1 MGKKHASFRGMFVRE
16 LLRLAVSSPML
27 RNGRIFDFGAKMA
40 GKKSRWKCPRDC
52 SVRKI
57 VCGGAPAEL
66 LERNQGR
73 RDRVILQL
81 HGGGYLIGF
90 SDMYRKLACRYL
102 RLSGG
107 ASVLS
112 LEYRIAPAH
121 RHPAALDDAFAA
133 WNWLLE
139 DGYKAENII
148 VAGDSAGG
156 NLALALTLRLR
167 ENGMALP
174 NALVLLSPWA
184 DMAGV
189 GLSRTANFRKDPL
202 FGKNAGDQEA
212 AGIRKPGSPYSG
224 DTDLT
229 DIYLSPIYANL
240 TGFPPML
247 IQAGEWEMLLDD
259 AVTIAKNAAAAGA
272 DATLMVYPGMFHV
285 FQVAAWLPES
295 RDAWKAVGEFVRKRF
310 GA

>member
-1 MGKKHASFRGMFVRE
+1 MVRT
-16 LLRLAVSSPML
+16 PML
-27 RNGRIFDFGAKMA
+27 RNGRIFTFGAKMA
-40 GKKSRWKCPRDC
+40 GGKSRWKCPKDC
-52 SVRKI
+52 TLRK
-57 VCGGAPAEL
+57 VTCGGAPAEL
-66 LERNQGR
+66 LEERTGT

-81 HGGGYLIGF
+81 HGGGYLVGF

-107 ASVLS
+107 ASVFS
-112 LEYRIAPAH
+112 LDYRIAPAH

-133 WNWLLE
+133 WCWLV
-139 DGYKAENII
+139 DNGYEAADII

-174 NALVLLSPWA
+174 DALVLLSPWA
-184 DMAGV
+184 DMSGV
-189 GLSRTANFRKDPL
+189 GLSRSANFRKDPL
-202 FGKNAGDQEA
+202 FGKSAGDREA

-224 DTDLT
+224 DAELT
-229 DIYLSPIYANL
+229 DIYLSPIYADL

-259 AVTIAKNAAAAGA
+259 ARTIEKNASAAGV
-272 DATLMVYPGMFHV
+272 DATLMVFPGMFHV
-285 FQVAAWLPES
+285 FQVASWLPES
-295 RDAWKAVGEFVRKRF
+295 REAWKVVGAFIRMRF
-310 GA
+310 QKEE